1 MDWKAEAVEK
11 LKSYQA
17 KKLSLQITAEEID
30 RLTLQIEEKYRTA
43 RRLKMTSKPEEAA
56 PLDDIAH
63 RAELLFERDNTR
75 RWVDMMDKALSALSD
90 DERLILDRFYINR
103 EADSIELLCEELCL
117 ERSRVYQL
125 KDKAVRHFSLVL
137 YGSL

>member
-1 MDWKAEAVEK
+1 MEWKAEAVEK

-30 RLTLQIEEKYRTA
+30 RLTLQIEEKYRAA
-43 RRLKMTSKPEEAA
+43 RRLNITSKPEESA

-63 RAELLFERDNTR
+63 RAELKFERDNTS